1 MSKKKI
7 RMKTG
12 TVRNM
17 RELRLMKQKLNY
29 QQKLYE
35 KEINSSTADL
45 IDNLTD
51 KMKEAAFDLASRLL
65 FQIIKSKRKK
75 KHTEDSGEE

>member
-1 MSKKKI
+1 
-7 RMKTG
+7 MKTK
-12 TVRNM
+12 TIRNI

-35 KEINSSTADL
+35 KEINTSTADL

-51 KMKEAAFDLASRLL
+51 KMKEAAFDLSSRLL
-65 FQIIKSKRKK
+65 LQFIKSKRKI
-75 KHTEDSGEE
+75 KHTEKHEEE